1 METLRP
7 PLVPLGGVAS
17 FSRPSYPIFETI
29 SFFHEEEE
37 EEEFDRLERFSANI
51 LLPYHLDINIA
62 YIISS
67 RIIVEYYR
75 T

>member
-37 EEEFDRLERFSANI
+37 EEFDRLERFSANI
-51 LLPYHLDINIA
+51 LLPYHFDINIA